1 MRGVAFL
8 ERKQP
13 MTQQH
18 LIPQPMHPTSP
29 FDSIKQV
36 EDGREYWSARTMQAL
51 MGYTEWRKFAD
62 AIDRAMIAC
71 QNSGQAASDH
81 FVGAAMMIETGKGA
95 KRLVEDYHLTRYA
108 CYLVAMNSD
117 PRKPEVSQAQTYFAV
132 KTREA
137 EVAQEATHPNLHQ
150 LSQAM
155 KPRGLENLHRV
166 PDGYFSVMGEL
177 FRHLYNLEAIM
188 DQALDGDA
196 ILEASVGLHWSRYAR
211 DVLEVP
217 DCERI
222 KYPHLCPNGQ
232 TVWAWA
238 YPNAYLT
245 TFVKWLYG
253 EYFPNHFPD
262 YQYRRT
268 QYSARYGM
276 SRPARHRKR
285 LR

>member
-1 MRGVAFL
+1 
-8 ERKQP
+8 
-13 MTQQH
+13 MTQHH

-36 EDGREYWSARTMQAL
+36 EDGRDSWSARTLQAL

-62 AIDRAMIAC
+62 AIDRAMLAC

-81 FVGAAMMIETGKGA
+81 FVRAAIMIETGKGA
-95 KRLVEDYHLTRYA
+95 KRQVEDYHLTRYA

-117 PRKPEVSQAQTYFAV
+117 PRKTEVSQAQTYFAV

-137 EVAQEATHPNLHQ
+137 EVAQATAHSNIHQ

-155 KPRGLENLHRV
+155 KSRGLENLHRV

-177 FRHLYNLEAIM
+177 FMHLYNLEAIM
-188 DQALDGDA
+188 DQALDGEA
-196 ILEASVGLHWSRYAR
+196 ILEGSVGLHWSKYAR
-211 DVLEVP
+211 EVLGVP
-217 DCERI
+217 DHERL
-222 KYPHLCPNGQ
+222 KYPHLCPTGR

-238 YPNAYLT
+238 YPHTYMT
-245 TFVKWLYG
+245 SFMKWLYG
-253 EYFPNHFPD
+253 EYFPKHFPD
-262 YQYRRT
+262 YQYRRALHT
-268 QYSARYGM
+268 ARYGTL
-276 SRPARHRKR
+276 RTARQRKR